1 MVDLH
6 GLYQKS
12 LTNLIG
18 LSILTGRRVLF
29 IAIGELR
36 NFAGGVDQ
44 KVKKVLGR
52 LPSNNFEQAEYSF
65 FYKVTDMIKG
75 IK

>member
-29 IAIGELR
+29 IAIDELR
-36 NFAGGVDQ
+36 NLTSGVDQ
-44 KVKKVLGR
+44 KVKKALGR

-65 FYKVTDMIKG
+65 F
-75 IK
+75 